1 MGNTATSLAIV
12 NADGQVVTF
21 VRLDVPDGWSPP
33 DGCTAIP
40 DDELP
45 PGWQHAPDATPVPA
59 SISARQIRLWLVRA
73 GFSLDMIAQVIA
85 SIPDQATRDTVA
97 IEWEYAPVVERS
109 HPWLAPLGQAL
120 GLDDANIDQAFREA
134 ATL

>member
-1 MGNTATSLAIV
+1 MTSWLVNTEGGSLTVAS
-12 NADGQVVTF
+12 
-21 VRLDVPDGWSPP
+21 DVPDDYVASAPWRVVS
-33 DGCTAIP
+33 AE
-40 DDELP
+40 EL
-45 PGWQHAPDATPVPA
+45 ATLRDQYEKHPVPA

-73 GFSLDMIAQVIA
+73 GYSLDMISQVIA

>member
-1 MGNTATSLAIV
+1 MSNNATSLAIL
-12 NADGQVVTF
+12 NAAGEVVTF
-21 VRLDVPDGWSPP
+21 VRLDTPSGWAPP
-33 DGCTAIP
+33 DGCTAVP

-45 PGWQHAPDATPVPA
+45 AGWRHAPDTTPVPA

-73 GFSLDMIAQVIA
+73 GYSLDTIAQIIA
-85 SIPDQATRDTVA
+85 SIPDPATRDTVA

-134 ATL
+134 AGL

>member
-1 MGNTATSLAIV
+1 MSWLVNTEGGSLTVAS
-12 NADGQVVTF
+12 
-21 VRLDVPDGWSPP
+21 DVPDDYVASAPWRVVS
-33 DGCTAIP
+33 AE
-40 DDELP
+40 EL
-45 PGWQHAPDATPVPA
+45 ATLRDQYEKNPVPA

-73 GFSLDMIAQVIA
+73 GYSLDMISQVIA
-85 SIPDQATRDTVA
+85 SIPDQATRDKVA

-120 GLDDANIDQAFREA
+120 GLDAENIDQAFREA

>member
-1 MGNTATSLAIV
+1 MTHYLVSISDDGSFTVASECDPLRVVSLPWR
-12 NADGQVVTF
+12 VVTA
-21 VRLDVPDGWSPP
+21 S
-33 DGCTAIP
+33 
-40 DDELP
+40 ELETLRD
-45 PGWQHAPDATPVPA
+45 QYEKHPVPA

-73 GFSLDMIAQVIA
+73 GYSLDMIAQVIA
-85 SIPDQATRDTVA
+85 SIPDPATRDTVA

-120 GLDDANIDQAFREA
+120 GLDDASIDQAFREA